1 MRTFTK
7 LFVLSVALLAA
18 CQAADTTPVDP
29 LNATYT
35 IDRRSVTLSNGIFE
49 EPAAPGSAAKATT
62 RLLDKRAVGDVNGDG
77 RSDAAV
83 LLTVNGGGSGTF
95 YYLSALLGTGAGKSA
110 STNALLLG
118 DRIGIDAVKIGS
130 GRILVDTVDRSAGE
144 PFTTSPSVK
153 VTRTFQVQAGA
164 LAEIK

>member
-1 MRTFTK
+1 MRTLRK

-35 IDRRSVTLSNGIFE
+35 IEQRNVTLSNGVFE
-49 EPAAPGSAAKATT
+49 EQAAPGSAAKATT
-62 RLLDKRAVGDVNGDG
+62 RLLDRRAVGDLNGDG

-83 LLTVNGGGSGTF
+83 VLTVNGGGSGTF
-95 YYLSALLGTGAGKSA
+95 YYLSALLSTGAGKST
-110 STNALLLG
+110 STNAVLLG
-118 DRIGIDAVKIGS
+118 DRIGIDGVRINS
-130 GRILVDTVDRSAGE
+130 GRIVVDTVDRNAGE
-144 PFTTSPSVK
+144 PFSASPSVK
-153 VTRTFQVQAGA
+153 VARTFQVQSGA